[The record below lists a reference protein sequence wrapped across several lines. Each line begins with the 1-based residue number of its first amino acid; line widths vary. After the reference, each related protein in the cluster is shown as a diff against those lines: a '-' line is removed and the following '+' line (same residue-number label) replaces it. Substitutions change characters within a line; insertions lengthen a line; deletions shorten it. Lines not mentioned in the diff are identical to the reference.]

1 MLLGNYSFI
10 STPYLFLSVISHSN
24 HKTWA
29 MIKENKMIRRARKI
43 FQRMLI
49 KGGALL
55 ATVALMVG
63 SSTTLILCVID
74 RLK

>member
-1 MLLGNYSFI
+1 
-10 STPYLFLSVISHSN
+10 
-24 HKTWA
+24 
-29 MIKENKMIRRARKI
+29 MIKENEIARARKM
-43 FQRMLI
+43 FKRMLI